1 MRIRHRHRWDV
12 TAREAIALQ
21 QRLRAEVIAVDR
33 FARIATVAGVDVG
46 FEQRGAVTRAA
57 VAVLSFPQLELQ
69 EYAIARRPTEF
80 PYVPGLLSF
89 REIPAVLDALQQLR
103 RLPDM
108 LLCDGQ
114 GQAHPRRFG
123 IACHL
128 GVLTDLPAIGVAKS
142 RLVGTHSP
150 VAEDKGA
157 RRPLYDK
164 GEVIG
169 TVLRTRSGV
178 RPLYISVGHRIA
190 LDTAVDFV
198 LRCTTR
204 YRLPETTR
212 AAHKLASGP
221 WPNRDAGD

>member
-1 MRIRHRHRWDV
+1 MPSP
-12 TAREAIALQ
+12 TG
-21 QRLRAEVIAVDR
+21 LRSSPIFPACCL
-33 FARIATVAGVDVG
+33 FAK
-46 FEQRGAVTRAA
+46 
-57 VAVLSFPQLELQ
+57 
-69 EYAIARRPTEF
+69 
-80 PYVPGLLSF
+80 
-89 REIPAVLDALQQLR
+89 IPAVLDALQRLP
-103 RLPDM
+103 RLPDL

-142 RLVGTHSP
+142 RLIGTHAP
-150 VAEDKGA
+150 LAESKGS
-157 RRPLYDK
+157 RQPLYDK

-169 TVLRTRSGV
+169 TVLRTRHGV

-190 LDTAVDFV
+190 LETAVDYV

-212 AAHKLASGP
+212 AAHKLASG
-221 WPNRDAGD
+221 